1 MIADPSPDAATPG
14 HVPAHLV
21 RDFDFYNFAGDG
33 DIHAAYV
40 AVRETSPELFWTPRN
55 GGHWV
60 ATNGADILHMFR
72 DPAHFSSEHVTL
84 PPAPPE
90 APRIVPM
97 EMDPPKS
104 SPYRQPLIQAM
115 MPNNVTAL
123 ETEIRAVA
131 IETIERLK
139 PLGECEF
146 ITDFAKVLPIHIF
159 FRLVELPLADKP
171 FLVELAETGTR
182 DPDAHA
188 RTEAR
193 RQMREYLLSWVQA
206 RRASPGDDLLSKI
219 VNVDLG
225 GERISED
232 EAVNYAST
240 VLFGGL
246 DTVASMLGFFARFL
260 AGNAAIRK
268 LLIER
273 RDDDAFIMRAV
284 DELLRRHSVAN
295 VGRFLKEDFTYKGVE
310 FRAGDRILPATPFVG
325 LDDKLNPDPLVVDF
339 DRVRPS
345 MAVFGNGPHSC
356 PGANLARRE
365 LKVFLQEW
373 LPRIPDFSVKP
384 GTQPV
389 VTTAIINSV
398 LRLELVW
405 PH

>member
-1 MIADPSPDAATPG
+1 M
-14 HVPAHLV
+14 
-21 RDFDFYNFAGDG
+21 
-33 DIHAAYV
+33 
-40 AVRETSPELFWTPRN
+40 
-55 GGHWV
+55 
-60 ATNGADILHMFR
+60 
-72 DPAHFSSEHVTL
+72 
-84 PPAPPE
+84 
-90 APRIVPM
+90 
-97 EMDPPKS
+97 
-104 SPYRQPLIQAM
+104 
-115 MPNNVTAL
+115 
-123 ETEIRAVA
+123 
-131 IETIERLK
+131 
-139 PLGECEF
+139 
-146 ITDFAKVLPIHIF
+146 
-159 FRLVELPLADKP
+159 
-171 FLVELAETGTR
+171 
-182 DPDAHA
+182 
-188 RTEAR
+188 
-193 RQMREYLLSWVQA
+193 
-206 RRASPGDDLLSKI
+206 
-219 VNVDLG
+219 DLG